1 MILLDTNLKILNK
14 SAAVNKNNLKKLKL
28 KSFAFN
34 NLHWSKKKH
43 AFTPIFFQSTL

>member
-1 MILLDTNLKILNK
+1 MKILNK

-34 NLHWSKKKH
+34 NLPREQQKR
-43 AFTPIFFQSTL
+43 AFALTFLLEEVVKC